1 MNDWIWKSNLTV
13 FFLESFQDMLEIF
26 GSSVAAGVKTGM
38 QHTYAESLKTIIL
51 PAYEKA
57 NAELFKQLYDTFNKG
72 TIAYSNQLIS
82 YTKTFE
88 PIHNELLNFIRLV
101 PDKLQALNDTT
112 VSTCTQKVSG
122 EINKDLK
129 VMQINLLK
137 TLKEN
142 IKSEV
147 SE

>member
-1 MNDWIWKSNLTV
+1 M
-13 FFLESFQDMLEIF
+13 F
-26 GSSVAAGVKTGM
+26 GSSVATGVKSGM
-38 QHTYAESLKTIIL
+38 QHVYAESLKTIIL

-72 TIAYSNQLIS
+72 TIAYSTQMTA
-82 YTKTFE
+82 YTKMYE
-88 PIHNELLNFIRLV
+88 PIHNELLNFIRSV
-101 PDKLQALNDTT
+101 PDKLQALNDAT

-129 VMQINLLK
+129 VMQVNLLK

-147 SE
+147 SCGK

>member
-1 MNDWIWKSNLTV
+1 M
-13 FFLESFQDMLEIF
+13 EIF
-26 GSSVAAGVKTGM
+26 GNAVAAGVKAGM
-38 QHTYAESLKTIIL
+38 QHTYTESLKTIIL

-57 NAELFKQLYDTFNKG
+57 NAELFKQLYDTFNNG
-72 TIAYSNQLIS
+72 TIAYSNQMTT
-82 YTKTFE
+82 YTKMYE
-88 PIHNELLNFIRLV
+88 PIHNELLNFIRSV
-101 PDKLQALNDTT
+101 PEKLQALNDAT
-112 VSTCTQKVSG
+112 VTNCTQKVNG

-147 SE
+147 S